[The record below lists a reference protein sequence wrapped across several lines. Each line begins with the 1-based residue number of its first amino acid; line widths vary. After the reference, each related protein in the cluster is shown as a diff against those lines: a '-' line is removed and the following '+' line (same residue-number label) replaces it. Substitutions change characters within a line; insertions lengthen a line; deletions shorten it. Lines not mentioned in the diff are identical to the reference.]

1 MYRKG
6 LIIRSLRVNASLK
19 APERWG
25 GGGAHVPGHP
35 CASSQPHALTGLA
48 QPFRQAVCFCAGPL
62 CSAPP
67 PAALPKLTPALP
79 GWSGGQRPL
88 PLPGDDLPAASPLG
102 CCVPEGPAIPGRW
115 RVRNPRRHFKDIM
128 LFVCHC
134 MTPLRKWTLRSWDGW
149 HLSLQFTGCSPSSK
163 SVAAHRRGE
172 TMMCFSDGAVQDEF
186 LGLSKQLGGDIPC
199 FGADARDHFARDG
212 RRPVKDCRLAKD
224 HPGLRGTPLAMLA
237 AQCNKLSSKSPPPLA
252 DAAVGK
258 GFHPWKKSPGGGG
271 GGPGGRGPAAARVVG
286 RLSSHD
292 AARLT
297 TAAAVGGSGRGRE
310 ASRALL
316 SRP

>member
-186 LGLSKQLGGDIPC
+186 LGLSKQ
-199 FGADARDHFARDG
+199 
-212 RRPVKDCRLAKD
+212 D